1 MEETTY
7 TPQPLYTLS
16 AKDGT
21 FRIDTHEGL
30 SQLLNN
36 TNEVTLKYYSKTQKV
51 TITMAELFRKEMHE
65 SLDKFLDKV
74 RDGTDR

>member
-7 TPQPLYTLS
+7 TPQPLYTLNT
-16 AKDGT
+16 KDGT
-21 FRIDTHEGL
+21 FCIETHEGL